1 MDNSVSSED
10 LLSNFISGNSTSN
23 PNDIGKL
30 QSNIAAS
37 IHTKHA
43 ATLIQGKVIDDGK
56 NSRGVIGLYK
66 FASMAAKLEENIKKD
81 DPFADY
87 IFYSLHEE
95 IILARNELSE
105 KVEHFKNWMKGKI
118 PKTMILSESLNI
130 QPLRMDFKFNST
142 LAFQLAYLILD
153 CDELFRLVKL
163 AQHIA
168 LMDSSQANESI
179 NDKMRNVRRIMNLIY
194 LYKHSNVTRNDFV
207 NKNKVW
213 ERACELMPNII
224 VPDHILSGEKRSQ
237 LAPYIAER
245 PENQKI
251 ENVKI
256 PEAVE

>member
-1 MDNSVSSED
+1 MNDLTSED
-10 LLSNFISGNSTSN
+10 LLNNFISGNSTSN

-43 ATLIQGKVIDDGK
+43 ATLIQGKVIGDGK

-81 DPFADY
+81 DPFADFV
-87 IFYSLHEE
+87 FYSLHEE
-95 IILARNELSE
+95 VILARKELSE
-105 KVEHFKNWMKGKI
+105 KLEHFKNWMKGKV

-142 LAFQLAYLILD
+142 LAFQLTYLILD
-153 CDELFRLVKL
+153 SDELFRLVKL

-168 LMDSSQANESI
+168 LMDSSQANDNI

-194 LYKHSNVTRNDFV
+194 LYKHTNVTRSDFV
-207 NKNKVW
+207 SKNKVW
-213 ERACELMPNII
+213 ERACEMMPNIN
-224 VPDHILSGEKRSQ
+224 VPEHILTGEKRSL
-237 LAPYIAER
+237 LAPYIAEK
-245 PENQKI
+245 PENQKP
-251 ENVKI
+251 ENIKV